1 MGVCIPS
8 GGPVWW
14 GAGQTRSVKEPHTAR
29 HISRHTLAGRTVCI
43 SVFLMKLSSWQ
54 GLPTVGGQ
62 HQSRPP
68 ALLLTEVGGPQPVR
82 AESGLREWSSEGPP
96 TQDWVLGGRSWSQP
110 RPTCTHFLLLNKRIF
125 VEQWR
130 ECPRGG
136 ASLSPP
142 SPPQLR
148 WLHRPHS
155 GPRGGPW
162 LFLLPSSL
170 GSGRGS
176 ADPAPPWPGVAVSWL
191 L

>member
-1 MGVCIPS
+1 MQPRIKTQCP
-8 GGPVWW
+8 
-14 GAGQTRSVKEPHTAR
+14 RR
-29 HISRHTLAGRTVCI
+29 HLAG
-43 SVFLMKLSSWQ
+43 MGKGNGNQPHPPNSSL
-54 GLPTVGGQ
+54 GLT
-62 HQSRPP
+62 SRPP
-68 ALLLTEVGGPQPVR
+68 APPLTEVGGPQPVR
-82 AESGLREWSSEGPP
+82 AESGLWEWSSEGPP
-96 TQDWVLGGRSWSQP
+96 PQDWVLGGGSWSQP

-148 WLHRPHS
+148 WLHRPRS

-170 GSGRGS
+170 GPGWGS
-176 ADPAPPWPGVAVSWL
+176 IDPAPPWPGVAVSWL